1 MLTFEQKRFAYDKYT
16 FNSNIQTI
24 LDFMTP
30 VSRLDERI
38 EEVKKQRLK
47 FIGYAAIYYTLA
59 GIISIYYFKF
69 HSLLE
74 YYGWD
79 TFYRGLIFVASLVPF
94 VLIAYLNGPARDVD
108 NDLNNFI
115 MPFLKKIQK
124 YVSPFTNVTLIT
136 DLGSKLSKNKKLN
149 TETYADAYEN
159 RWFSMELPLAD
170 NLKVLIDLTDNIG
183 FYGKTTTS
191 KVANHTVFSN
201 LQTNIILRFVFPKDN
216 YKQFYSLKDCELT
229 WETDGDKTVL
239 TVKSSLRRFVE
250 FYFPSTKIVGL
261 TFDNNY
267 CLNLIDS
274 VYAKLRG
281 INDSEFTP
289 ENLRKIAEE
298 LFEKARRLEKE
309 AAGLLEKANAIE
321 ESLVKETS
329 IIEDAETEVEAE
341 TDNEPIVESEPQ
353 PKA

>member
-30 VSRLDERI
+30 VSKLDEKI
-38 EEVKKQRLK
+38 EEFKKQRSK
-47 FIGYAAIYYTLA
+47 FIGYAAIFYTLA
-59 GIISIYYFKF
+59 GIISIYYFKY
-69 HSLLE
+69 HSYFE

-79 TFYRGLIFVASLVPF
+79 IFYRGLIFVASVMPF
-94 VLIAYLNGPARDVD
+94 VLIAVLNGPARDVD

-115 MPFLKKIQK
+115 MPFLQKIQK
-124 YVSPFTNVTLIT
+124 YVSPLTNVTLIT
-136 DLGSKLSKNKKLN
+136 DLGPKLSKNKKLN
-149 TETYADAYEN
+149 TETYADAYEYQ
-159 RWFSMELPLAD
+159 WFSMSLPLAD

-191 KVANHTVFSN
+191 KATNSSVFSN
-201 LQTNIILRFVFPKDN
+201 LQTNVIMRFVFPKDS
-216 YKQFYSLKDCELT
+216 YKQFDSLKDCELA

-250 FYFPSTKIVGL
+250 FYFPSTKTVGL

-289 ENLRKIAEE
+289 ENLRKMAEE

-309 AAGLLEKANAIE
+309 AADLLEKADAIE

-329 IIEDAETEVEAE
+329 IIEDVEAE
-341 TDNEPIVESEPQ
+341 ADAEPAVETEPQ
-353 PKA
+353 PEA